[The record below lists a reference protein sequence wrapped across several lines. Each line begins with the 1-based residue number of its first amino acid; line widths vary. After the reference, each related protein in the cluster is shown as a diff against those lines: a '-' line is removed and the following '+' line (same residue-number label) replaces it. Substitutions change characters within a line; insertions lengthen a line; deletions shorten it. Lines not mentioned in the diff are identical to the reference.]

1 MASYRAQFVCFL
13 ALITSA
19 CVFAP
24 GCGMFASTDGT
35 IQQVVEA
42 GNSRRSEMVTPEGK
56 FSDYQV
62 YRQTD
67 SDVVVFEHKMKPG
80 LKIDKAMAKSHQFK
94 ADLIAGL
101 NSAES
106 RSVLSSGIAFEFLY
120 VDANGNDICRH
131 SVTQED
137 F

>member
-1 MASYRAQFVCFL
+1 MASYRAQFVCTL
-13 ALITSA
+13 CLVISS
-19 CVFAP
+19 CIFAS
-24 GCGMFASTDGT
+24 GCGMFATTDGT

-62 YRQTD
+62 YRQPD
-67 SDVVVFEHKMKPG
+67 SNSVVFEHKMKPG
-80 LKIDKAMAKSHQFK
+80 LKIDKAVANSPQFK
-94 ADLIAGL
+94 ADLVTGL
-101 NSAES
+101 NTAES
-106 RSVLSSGIAFEFLY
+106 KSVLSSGIAFEFLY
-120 VDANGNDICRH
+120 IDASGNDICRH